1 MKKMCIGLAVILALA
16 AGLLGNGLNLNGLG
30 ARAASMGGA
39 FVGLADDFTA
49 VFWNPAGLALLNRG
63 TFGLTG
69 DLLVPKSQYAL
80 NSSFDMKTKNKYY
93 PAGLVGYFRPI
104 GDRVVVGLGAYTL
117 SGLGANWNNT
127 GFETALAYPRPPTF
141 FTPPL
146 ENYVWRSFIG
156 SITLAPS
163 VAVKIADWIFFGATL
178 NINYGFFRTDQ
189 WGMSAVL
196 PTKPP
201 TLVNLGQQSLDIK
214 GWGTGATFGL
224 LVKPSEWMSFGLTY
238 RMQSKMSLRGTMEFD
253 NIGLLGLPDS
263 SDTSLEVPSPTWL
276 AGGVAVKP
284 LENLTVTFD
293 LQWTNWAKLS
303 TLNLVFDDPLWAED
317 EDMADKSAMVLD
329 WKNRLQVRCG
339 LEYTAGD
346 FAIRAGY
353 YNDPAPAPAE
363 TMNVLI
369 PSFTYNSLTA
379 GFGYRKGGFKVDVG
393 LEYLI
398 GQKRTVT
405 AGVMPGV
412 YEMKIWVPMFALSYG
427 W

>member
-1 MKKMCIGLAVILALA
+1 MKKMSVGLAVILVLA
-16 AGLLGNGLNLNGLG
+16 SGLMGNGLNLNGLG

-49 VFWNPAGLALLNRG
+49 VFWNPAGLALLNKG

-69 DLLVPKSQYAL
+69 DLLVPQSEYFL

-93 PAGLVGYFRPI
+93 PAGLVGYFQPI
-104 GDRVVVGLGAYTL
+104 SDRVVVGLGAYTL
-117 SGLGANWNNT
+117 SGLGADWNNT
-127 GFETALAYPRPPTF
+127 GFETALAYPIPPTF

-146 ENYVWRSFIG
+146 ENYIWRSFIG

-163 VAVKIADWIFFGATL
+163 VAVKIDDGIFFGATL
-178 NINYGFFRTDQ
+178 NINYGFFQTGQ
-189 WGMSAVL
+189 WGASAVI

-214 GWGTGATFGL
+214 GWGYGATLGI
-224 LVKPSEWMSFGLTY
+224 LVKPNELLSFGLTY
-238 RMQSKMSLRGTMEFD
+238 RTQSKMKLRGMMEFD

-276 AGGVAVKP
+276 AGGVAVKL
-284 LENLTVTFD
+284 LENLTATFD

-303 TLNLVFDDPLWAED
+303 TLNIVFDDPSWAAVLAD
-317 EDMADKSAMVLD
+317 ESAMVLD
-329 WKNRLQVRCG
+329 WKNRLQVRGG
-339 LEYTAGD
+339 LEYAAGD

-353 YNDPAPAPAE
+353 YNDPAPAPDA

-369 PSFTYNSLTA
+369 PSFTFNSFTA
-379 GFGYRKGGFKVDVG
+379 GFGYRKGGYKADVG

-405 AGVMPGV
+405 EGVMPGV
-412 YEMKIWVPMFALSYG
+412 YEMKIWVPMFALGYD

>member
-1 MKKMCIGLAVILALA
+1 MKKTSVGMAVILVLA
-16 AGLLGNGLNLNGLG
+16 SGLLGNGLNLNGFG
-30 ARAASMGGA
+30 ARAAAMGGA

-49 VFWNPAGLALLNRG
+49 VFWNPAGLALLKKG

-69 DLLVPKSQYAL
+69 DLLVPKSKYFL

-93 PAGLVGYFRPI
+93 PAGLVGYFQPI
-104 GDRVVVGLGAYTL
+104 GDRMVVGLGAYTL
-117 SGLGANWNNT
+117 SGLGADWDNT
-127 GFETALAYPRPPTF
+127 GFETALAYPTPPTF

-156 SITLAPS
+156 SFTLAPS
-163 VAVKIADWIFFGATL
+163 VAVKINDWISFGATL
-178 NINYGFFRTDQ
+178 NINYGFFQTDQ
-189 WGMSAVL
+189 WGAYTVL

-201 TLVNLGQQSLDIK
+201 TLLNMGQQSLDIK
-214 GWGTGATFGL
+214 GWGYGATFGL

-238 RMQSKMSLRGTMEFD
+238 RTQSKMKLRGTMAFD

-303 TLNLVFDDPLWAED
+303 TLNVVFADPLWAAALAD
-317 EDMADKSAMVLD
+317 ESAMVLD
-329 WKNRLQVRCG
+329 WKNGLQVRGG

-369 PSFTYNSLTA
+369 PSFSFNSFTA
-379 GFGYRKGGFKVDVG
+379 GFGYGKGGFKVDVG

-405 AGVMPGV
+405 AGMMPGV
-412 YEMKIWVPMFALSYG
+412 YEMKIWVPMISLGYAF
-427 W
+427 

>member
-1 MKKMCIGLAVILALA
+1 MKKTSVGLAVILVLA
-16 AGLLGNGLNLNGLG
+16 SGLLGNGLNLNGFG
-30 ARAASMGGA
+30 ARAAAMGGA

-49 VFWNPAGLALLNRG
+49 VFWNPAGLALLKKG

-69 DLLVPKSQYAL
+69 DLLVPKSKYFL
-80 NSSFDMKTKNKYY
+80 SSSFDMKTKNKYY
-93 PAGLVGYFRPI
+93 PAGLVGYFQPI
-104 GDRVVVGLGAYTL
+104 GDRMVVGLGAYTL
-117 SGLGANWNNT
+117 SGLGADWDNT
-127 GFETALAYPRPPTF
+127 GFETALAYPTPPTF

-156 SITLAPS
+156 SFTLAPS
-163 VAVKIADWIFFGATL
+163 VAVKINDWISFGATL
-178 NINYGFFRTDQ
+178 NINYGFFQTDQ
-189 WGMSAVL
+189 WGAYTVL

-201 TLVNLGQQSLDIK
+201 TLLNMGQQNLDIK
-214 GWGTGATFGL
+214 GWGYGATFGL

-238 RMQSKMSLRGTMEFD
+238 RTQSKMKLRGTMAFD

-303 TLNLVFDDPLWAED
+303 TLNVVFADPLWAAALAD
-317 EDMADKSAMVLD
+317 ESAMVLD
-329 WKNRLQVRCG
+329 WKNGLQVRGG

-369 PSFTYNSLTA
+369 PSFSFNSFTA
-379 GFGYRKGGFKVDVG
+379 GFGYGKGGFKVDVG

-398 GQKRTVT
+398 GQKRTIT
-405 AGVMPGV
+405 AGMMPGV
-412 YEMKIWVPMFALSYG
+412 YEMKIWVPMISLGYAF
-427 W
+427 

>member
-1 MKKMCIGLAVILALA
+1 MKKTSIGLAVILALA
-16 AGLLGNGLNLNGLG
+16 SGLLGNGLNLNGFG
-30 ARAASMGGA
+30 ARAAAMGGA

-49 VFWNPAGLALLNRG
+49 VFWNPAGLALLKKG

-69 DLLVPKSQYAL
+69 DLLVPKSKYFL

-93 PAGLVGYFRPI
+93 PAGLVGYFQPI
-104 GDRVVVGLGAYTL
+104 GDRMVVGLGAYTL
-117 SGLGANWNNT
+117 SGLGADWDNT
-127 GFETALAYPRPPTF
+127 GFETALAYPTPPTF

-156 SITLAPS
+156 SFTLAPS
-163 VAVKIADWIFFGATL
+163 VAVKINDWISFGATL
-178 NINYGFFRTDQ
+178 NINYGFFQTDQ
-189 WGMSAVL
+189 WGAYTVL

-201 TLVNLGQQSLDIK
+201 TLLNLGQQTLDIK
-214 GWGTGATFGL
+214 GWGYGATFGL

-238 RMQSKMSLRGTMEFD
+238 RTQSKMKLRGTMAFD

-303 TLNLVFDDPLWAED
+303 TLNVVFADPLWAAALAD
-317 EDMADKSAMVLD
+317 ESAMVLD
-329 WKNRLQVRCG
+329 WKNGLQVRGG

-369 PSFTYNSLTA
+369 PSFSFNSFTA
-379 GFGYRKGGFKVDVG
+379 GFGYGKGGFKVDVG

-405 AGVMPGV
+405 AGMMPGV
-412 YEMKIWVPMFALSYG
+412 YEMKIWVPMISLGYAF
-427 W
+427 

>member
-1 MKKMCIGLAVILALA
+1 MKKMSVGLAVILALA
-16 AGLLGNGLNLNGLG
+16 SGLLGNGLNLNGFG

-49 VFWNPAGLALLNRG
+49 VFWNPAGLALLSKG

-69 DLLVPKSQYAL
+69 DLLVPKSKYYL

-93 PAGLVGYFRPI
+93 PAGLIGYFQPI

-117 SGLGANWNNT
+117 SGLGADWNNT
-127 GFETALAYPRPPTF
+127 GFETAKAYPTPPTF
-141 FTPPL
+141 FDPPL
-146 ENYVWRSFIG
+146 ENYIWRSFIG

-163 VAVKIADWIFFGATL
+163 VAVKIADGLFFGATL
-178 NINYGFFRTDQ
+178 NINYGFFQTDQ
-189 WGMSAVL
+189 WGTSAVL

-214 GWGTGATFGL
+214 GWGYGATFGF
-224 LVKPSEWMSFGLTY
+224 LVKPNERMSFGLTY
-238 RMQSKMSLRGTMEFD
+238 RTQSKMKLCGTMGIE
-253 NIGLLGLPDS
+253 NIGLLELPVS

-303 TLNLVFDDPLWAED
+303 TLNLVFDDPLWAAALAAE
-317 EDMADKSAMVLD
+317 SAMVLN
-329 WKNRLQVRCG
+329 WKNRLQVRGG

-346 FAIRAGY
+346 LAIRAGY
-353 YNDPAPAPAE
+353 YHDPAPAPAE

-369 PSFTYNSLTA
+369 PSFTFDGLTA

-398 GQKRTVT
+398 GQKRTV
-405 AGVMPGV
+405 AEGMMPGV
-412 YEMKIWVPMFALSYG
+412 YEMKIWVPMLALGYA

>member
-1 MKKMCIGLAVILALA
+1 MGMKKTSVGLAALLVLVS
-16 AGLLGNGLNLNGLG
+16 GLLGNGLNLNGFG

-49 VFWNPAGLALLNRG
+49 VFWNPAGLALLKKG

-69 DLLVPKSQYAL
+69 DILMPKSKYFL
-80 NSSFDMKTKNKYY
+80 SSSFDMKTKNKYY
-93 PAGLVGYFRPI
+93 PAGLVGYFQPI

-117 SGLGANWNNT
+117 SGLGADWNNT
-127 GFETALAYPRPPTF
+127 GFETALAYPTPPTF

-146 ENYVWRSFIG
+146 ENYAWRSFIG
-156 SITLAPS
+156 SVTLAPS
-163 VAVKIADWIFFGATL
+163 VAVKISDRIFFGATL
-178 NINYGFFRTDQ
+178 NINYGFFQTDQ
-189 WGMSAVL
+189 WGGYTVL

-201 TLVNLGQQSLDIK
+201 TLLNLGQQSLDIK
-214 GWGTGATFGL
+214 GWGYGATFGL
-224 LVKPSEWMSFGLTY
+224 LVKPNEWMSFGLTY
-238 RMQSKMSLRGTMEFD
+238 RTQSKMKLRGTMAFD
-253 NIGLLGLPDS
+253 NIGLLGRPDS

-276 AGGVAVKP
+276 AGGVAVQP
-284 LENLTVTFD
+284 LGNLTVTFD

-303 TLNLVFDDPLWAED
+303 TLNVVFADPLWAAALAD
-317 EDMADKSAMVLD
+317 ESAMVLD
-329 WKNRLQVRCG
+329 WKNGLQVRGG

-369 PSFTYNSLTA
+369 PSFSFNSFTA
-379 GFGYRKGGFKVDVG
+379 GFGYGKGGFKVDVG

-405 AGVMPGV
+405 AGMMPGV
-412 YEMKIWVPMFALSYG
+412 YEMKIWVPMISLGYAF
-427 W
+427 

>member
-1 MKKMCIGLAVILALA
+1 MKKMSVGLAVILALA
-16 AGLLGNGLNLNGLG
+16 SGLLGNGLNLNGFG

-39 FVGLADDFTA
+39 FAGLADDFTA
-49 VFWNPAGLALLNRG
+49 VFWNPAGLALLSKG

-69 DLLVPKSQYAL
+69 DLLAPKSKYLL
-80 NSSFDMKTKNKYY
+80 NSTFDMKTKNKYY
-93 PAGLVGYFRPI
+93 PAGLVGYFQPI
-104 GDRVVVGLGAYTL
+104 GDRLVVGLGAYTL
-117 SGLGANWNNT
+117 SGLGADWNNT
-127 GFETALAYPRPPTF
+127 GFETALAYPIPPTF

-146 ENYVWRSFIG
+146 ENYAWRSFIG

-163 VAVKIADWIFFGATL
+163 VAVKIADGIFFGATL
-178 NINYGFFRTDQ
+178 NINYGFFQTDQ
-189 WGMSAVL
+189 WGTSAVL

-224 LVKPSEWMSFGLTY
+224 LVKPSDVMSFGLTY
-238 RMQSKMSLRGTMEFD
+238 RTQSKMNLRGTMEFD
-253 NIGLLGLPDS
+253 NIELLGLADS
-263 SDTSLEVPSPTWL
+263 SDTSLEVPNPTWL
-276 AGGVAVKP
+276 ACGVALKP
-284 LENLTVTFD
+284 LEDLTVTFD

-303 TLNLVFDDPLWAED
+303 TLNVVFADPLWAAALAD
-317 EDMADKSAMVLD
+317 ESAMVLD
-329 WKNRLQVRCG
+329 WKNRLQVRGG

-353 YNDPAPAPAE
+353 YYDPAPAPAE

-369 PSFTYNSLTA
+369 PSFTFNSFTA
-379 GFGYRKGGFKVDVG
+379 GFGTEMGGFKFDVG

-398 GQKRTVT
+398 GQKRTVVE
-405 AGVMPGV
+405 GMMPGI
-412 YEMKIWVPMFALSYG
+412 YEMKIWVPMLALGYG

>member
-1 MKKMCIGLAVILALA
+1 MKKTSIGLAVILVLA
-16 AGLLGNGLNLNGLG
+16 SGLLGNGLNLNGFG
-30 ARAASMGGA
+30 ARAAAMGGA

-49 VFWNPAGLALLNRG
+49 VFWNPAGLALLKKG

-69 DLLVPKSQYAL
+69 DLLVPKSKYFL
-80 NSSFDMKTKNKYY
+80 SSSFDMKTKNKYY
-93 PAGLVGYFRPI
+93 PAGLVGYFQPI
-104 GDRVVVGLGAYTL
+104 GDRMVVGLGAYTL
-117 SGLGANWNNT
+117 SGLGADWDNT
-127 GFETALAYPRPPTF
+127 GFETALAYPTPPTF

-156 SITLAPS
+156 SFTLAPS
-163 VAVKIADWIFFGATL
+163 VAVKINDWISFGATL
-178 NINYGFFRTDQ
+178 NINYGFFQTDQ
-189 WGMSAVL
+189 WGAYTVL

-201 TLVNLGQQSLDIK
+201 TLLNMGQQSLDIK
-214 GWGTGATFGL
+214 GWGYGATFGL

-238 RMQSKMSLRGTMEFD
+238 RTQSKMKLRGTMAFD

-303 TLNLVFDDPLWAED
+303 TLNVVFADPLWAAALAD
-317 EDMADKSAMVLD
+317 ESAMVLD
-329 WKNRLQVRCG
+329 WKNGLQVRGG

-369 PSFTYNSLTA
+369 PSFSFNSFTA
-379 GFGYRKGGFKVDVG
+379 GFGYGKGGFKVDVG

-405 AGVMPGV
+405 AGMMPGV
-412 YEMKIWVPMFALSYG
+412 YEMKIWVPMISLGYAF
-427 W
+427 